1 MAEYERMVEKP
12 SKLRPAILGG
22 LIIGAISGIP
32 GLSLLNCCCCAGI
45 LLGGALSVYFYKQE
59 FTDEMPPLESSD
71 ALILGIVAGIIGA
84 LITTILGATISLI
97 LGPVETRMM
106 SSFMEKLMQKLEDRG
121 SLPPG
126 TIDNMRDQF
135 EQAIKE
141 GGSLSGIL
149 RSLIYAL
156 ILYPIFSMLGGLIGF
171 GIFGKKKQIPH
182 PPPPYR

>member
-1 MAEYERMVEKP
+1 MIEKP
-12 SKLRPAILGG
+12 HKLRSAIIGG
-22 LIIGAISGIP
+22 LLIGMISGIP

-59 FTDEMPPLESSD
+59 FTSEMPPLESSD
-71 ALILGIVAGIIGA
+71 ALILGIVSGIIGA
-84 LITTILGATISLI
+84 IITTILSASISLLI
-97 LGPVETRMM
+97 GPAETKLV
-106 SSFMEKLMQKLEDRG
+106 SGFMEKILQKLEDRG

-126 TIDNMRDQF
+126 TIDNVRDQF

-141 GGSLSGIL
+141 GTTLGGVL

-171 GIFGKKKQIPH
+171 GIFGKRK
-182 PPPPYR
+182 PPLQQPPSQG